1 MLGRPMARLIL
12 LTNEGQQA
20 IDLRPVNSLGR
31 HPSNT
36 IQLLDKIVSK
46 EHCIIEQRGQEF
58 VLRDLGSLNGT
69 YINNERVRGEQGL
82 KHGDEIALGATRAR
96 FEDGGPTQNMGQPA
110 WGGAPGP
117 GAIVQQGQPQ
127 QGQPQQGQPQQ
138 QGPGFARGYAP
149 ASQAYPPSS
158 GGYGQPPSSYGASQT
173 PQGHP
178 QGQHGQQQPGYQQPA
193 SRGYPP
199 QSTPQAGVQPG
210 YPQQGQQPGYPQA
223 QQPGYPQQGHQPPQP
238 GYPQQGQQPH
248 QPGFPYPQ
256 GQQGGHQAGPPAF
269 TGFPNY
275 AQQAP
280 NQGGTAPLPL
290 IRPGQP
296 GQPGQG
302 MSFLA
307 QGTRIDLSDQA
318 RQIGQQINAV
328 DKGFQ
333 PFERIGG
340 DVNQL
345 RADYERLRM
354 SHELTRDIGVERDTQ
369 KLLDKVLNSIL
380 KFVSADRA
388 VIFLKDEATGDMTPQ
403 AMQRRDGTLAP
414 ITVSQTILNHVVK
427 ERAAVLTHD
436 AAMDFAA
443 SKGKSMILNRISS
456 AIVAPLLQHDNEV
469 LGALWLDS
477 ETLARFQAKDLE
489 LVQTVANQ
497 AARFIEINILGKKV
511 EAEIVMRE
519 RFSRLLSPNIAE
531 QVISGKLEIKQGGQ
545 SVAECTVFNS
555 DIRGFTRM
563 SEGTTPE
570 LLVEML
576 NDYFELMVDTVFKF
590 EGTLDKFMGDGI
602 MAIWGAPV
610 QAPDDA
616 IRSVDCALEMG
627 QALGS
632 FNRRRLERDQSPLAV
647 GVGIHTGPLVA
658 GYIGSSKALS
668 YTVIG
673 DTANTSARLCSH
685 ALAGQIIVSEPTLA
699 RLKGRFEVEEL
710 QAAKVKGKEK
720 PLRIYN
726 VLRQVTQVQVP
737 GNAGGVF
744 GHEPTSASSA

>member
-1 MLGRPMARLIL
+1 MARLIL

-82 KHGDEIALGATRAR
+82 KHADEIALGATRAR
-96 FEDGGPTQNMGQPA
+96 FEDGAAIQNLGQPA
-110 WGGAPGP
+110 WGGPPGP
-117 GAIVQQGQPQ
+117 GAIAQQGQPA
-127 QGQPQQGQPQQ
+127 
-138 QGPGFARGYAP
+138 PGAAGYARGYGP

-158 GGYGQPPSSYGASQT
+158 GGYQQPPGSYGGPQT
-173 PQGHP
+173 PQGQQP
-178 QGQHGQQQPGYQQPA
+178 QGVPQQGAQQHGAQQHGAQQHGQPTPYQQPS
-193 SRGYPP
+193 SRGQYPP
-199 QSTPQAGVQPG
+199 QSTPQSGGQPG
-210 YPQQGQQPGYPQA
+210 YQQGYPQGQQPG
-223 QQPGYPQQGHQPPQP
+223 QQGQPGAAGYGQQGYPQQA
-238 GYPQQGQQPH
+238 
-248 QPGFPYPQ
+248 QPGFAYP
-256 GQQGGHQAGPPAF
+256 GQQQSPQAGPPQFA
-269 TGFPNY
+269 GFPSY
-275 AQQAP
+275 GQHQP

-290 IRPGQP
+290 LRPGGP
-296 GQPGQG
+296 GQSGQAT
-302 MSFLA
+302 SFLA

-318 RQIGQQINAV
+318 RQIGTQINAV

-388 VIFLKDEATGDMTPQ
+388 VIFLKDEGSGDMVPQ
-403 AMQRRDGTLAP
+403 AMQRRDGTQAP

-456 AIVAPLLQHDNEV
+456 AIVAPLLQHDNQV
-469 LGALWLDS
+469 LGVLWLDS

-570 LLVEML
+570 ILVEML

-610 QAPDDA
+610 TAPDDA

-627 QALGS
+627 QALGA

-699 RLKGRFEVEEL
+699 KLKGRFEVEEL
-710 QAAKVKGKEK
+710 TAAKVKGKEK

-726 VLRQVTQVQVP
+726 VLRSVPQVQVP
-737 GNAGGVF
+737 GSATGAF
-744 GHEPTSASSA
+744 GHEPTSASSST